1 MVGASE
7 KLGSIYA
14 HLTPMNIG
22 LATLSH
28 MVIFKLSATKWW
40 SALARPDVA
49 SEVDAN
55 RNSWGRGKWQFAVC
69 LSICG

>member
-14 HLTPMNIG
+14 HLTPMNMG

-28 MVIFKLSATKWW
+28 MAIIKLSATKWW

-49 SEVDAN
+49 SEIDAY
-55 RNSWGRGKWQFAVC
+55 RNSWERGKWQFA
-69 LSICG
+69 